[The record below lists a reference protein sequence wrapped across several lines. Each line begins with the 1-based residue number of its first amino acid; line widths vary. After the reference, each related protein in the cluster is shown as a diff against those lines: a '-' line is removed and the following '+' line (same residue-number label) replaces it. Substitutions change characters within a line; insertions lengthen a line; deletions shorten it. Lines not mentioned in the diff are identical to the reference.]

1 MEINY
6 LAVVAA
12 AISSFLLGGLW
23 YSPIIFLKPWMA
35 AMGRTDESSNG
46 HPAKVFG
53 LAFIFALVA
62 ATAFAWLIGPA
73 PEFKVALHYALIVGL
88 CFVTMSFGI
97 NYQFADRPISALLID
112 GGYHTGQFVLYAIV
126 LSYWPFS

>member
-1 MEINY
+1 MEMNY
-6 LAVVAA
+6 MGIVAA

-23 YSPIIFLKPWMA
+23 YSPILFLKPWNA
-35 AMGRTDESSNG
+35 AMGRNDDSSNG

-53 LAFIFALVA
+53 LSFIFSLIAAAAFGYLV
-62 ATAFAWLIGPA
+62 GPA
-73 PEFKVALHYALIVGL
+73 PEFRAALHSALIIGI

-97 NYQFADRPISALLID
+97 NYQFADRPISAMIID

-126 LSYWPFS
+126 LSFWPFN